1 MNLPPIDPEASARKF
16 LPAMIAYVVLGV
28 ITWFWLAGTP
38 RIAVLVLL
46 GGLAA
51 KTVIARAARW

>member
-1 MNLPPIDPEASARKF
+1 MSPEETARKF
-16 LPAMIAYVVLGV
+16 LPAMIAYVVLGA
-28 ITWFWLAGTP
+28 ISWFWLAGTA

-51 KTVIARAARW
+51 KTVIAKVAGW